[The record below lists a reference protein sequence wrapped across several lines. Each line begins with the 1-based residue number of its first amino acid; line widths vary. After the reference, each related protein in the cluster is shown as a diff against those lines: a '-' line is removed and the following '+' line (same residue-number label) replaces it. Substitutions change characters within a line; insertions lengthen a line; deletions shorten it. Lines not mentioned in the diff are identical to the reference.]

1 VRIVVCCKTFSG
13 KVEMREPGAAQ
24 QRVEE
29 LRMSTPLDT
38 PDWRGMSQQDRDL
51 GLNNGVAVPG
61 SANIVAGWDQ
71 RSGEMRARHSG
82 HLDLRYGPRERNRMD
97 FLKVADDGPTLLL
110 IHGGYWQTR
119 AKETFATF
127 AGGPLAHDINVALI
141 GYTLAPDATLDEIVA
156 EIHAGLDFLVAQ
168 LPGLGGDPNRIV
180 VSGWSAGGHLTSMAL
195 SHPHVRAGMA
205 ISGIYDLEPIRHSY
219 LNVKLGLD
227 ETMSQRNSTM
237 MQTGGAL
244 KPLSLVVGSAELPL
258 LRKQTAD
265 FAGHR
270 AKYGLPV
277 TYEEIPGANHFS
289 IMEELMSPTGR
300 ITTLI
305 RQLFER
311 I

>member
-1 VRIVVCCKTFSG
+1 MT
-13 KVEMREPGAAQ
+13 
-24 QRVEE
+24 
-29 LRMSTPLDT
+29 TPFDT
-38 PDWRGMSQQDRDL
+38 PDWRLMSQQERDL

-61 SANIVAGWDQ
+61 SAEMAADWER
-71 RSGEMRARHSG
+71 RSAAMRKRYPDHI
-82 HLDLRYGPRERNRMD
+82 DLCYGPRERNRID
-97 FLKVADDGPTLLL
+97 FLKAREKSPTVLF

-119 AKETFATF
+119 AKEVFTIFAE
-127 AGGPLAHDINVALI
+127 GPMAHGINVALI
-141 GYTLAPDATLDEIVA
+141 GYTLAPDATLDQIVA
-156 EIHAGLDFLVAQ
+156 EIHAGIDFLSRQ
-168 LPGLGGDPNRIV
+168 LPSLGGDGKGIV

-195 SHPHVRAGMA
+195 SHPNVRAGTA

-227 ETMSQRNSTM
+227 EAMSRRNSPM
-237 MQTGGAL
+237 MEEGGPP

-270 AKYGLPV
+270 AKFGLPV

-289 IMEELMSPTGR
+289 IMQELLLPEGR

-305 RQLFER
+305 RQLLER
-311 I
+311 TAG

>member
-1 VRIVVCCKTFSG
+1 
-13 KVEMREPGAAQ
+13 
-24 QRVEE
+24 
-29 LRMSTPLDT
+29 MSTPFDT

-51 GLNNGVAVPG
+51 GFNNGVAVPA
-61 SANIVAGWDQ
+61 SVDIVAGWDK
-71 RSGEMRARHSG
+71 RSADMRARYPG
-82 HLDLRYGPRERNRMD
+82 HLDLRYGPRERNRID
-97 FLKVADDGPTLLL
+97 FLKCADGGPTLLF

-119 AKETFATF
+119 AKETFAVF
-127 AGGPLAHDINVALI
+127 AGGPMAHGINVALI

-168 LPGLGGDPNRIV
+168 LPALGGDANRIV

-195 SHPHVRAGMA
+195 SHPSVKAGMA

-219 LNVKLGLD
+219 LNVKLRLD
-227 ETMSQRNSTM
+227 EATSQRNSPM
-237 MQTGGAL
+237 MQAGGVL
-244 KPLSLVVGSAELPL
+244 KPLSLVVGNAELPL

-289 IMEELMSPTGR
+289 IMEELMSPNGR
-300 ITTLI
+300 ITTLV

-311 I
+311 V